1 MLQGNKTVCHLEH
14 WNILLKWMQ
23 FSFLEN
29 CSLVPRKFQVVEN
42 HCSNISCAK
51 SSISTPFL
59 QSSKFAQRFTLQ
71 ASLSGVSADVEQYG
85 HLYQTRKKSCW
96 WNHQP
101 WLKKLRHQCIPTNK
115 QWWFR
120 RIVSK
125 NSASSP
131 FTVFTMAMVK
141 VCILSSVSLCIRG
154 SRTKW
159 IGAGIEH
166 GAQISSFL
174 EFSA

>member
-1 MLQGNKTVCHLEH
+1 
-14 WNILLKWMQ
+14 MQ

-29 CSLVPRKFQVVEN
+29 RSLVPRKFQVVEN

-51 SSISTPFL
+51 VLSAHLFCSRLSLNKDSHSKLRVCQMSNSTDTFIKL
-59 QSSKFAQRFTLQ
+59 EKKVVGET
-71 ASLSGVSADVEQYG
+71 
-85 HLYQTRKKSCW
+85 TR
-96 WNHQP
+96 HG
-101 WLKKLRHQCIPTNK
+101 LKKLRHQCIPTNK

-166 GAQISSFL
+166 GAQMSSFL
-174 EFSA
+174 GFS

>member
-1 MLQGNKTVCHLEH
+1 
-14 WNILLKWMQ
+14 MQ

-29 CSLVPRKFQVVEN
+29 RSLVPRKFQVVEN
-42 HCSNISCAK
+42 HCSNMSCAEK
-51 SSISTPFL
+51 FYQYTFSAFVQVCTQIHTPSFAIRRVCQMLNSSDTFIKLKKKVVGET
-59 QSSKFAQRFTLQ
+59 
-71 ASLSGVSADVEQYG
+71 
-85 HLYQTRKKSCW
+85 TR
-96 WNHQP
+96 HG
-101 WLKKLRHQCIPTNK
+101 LKKLRHQCIPTNK

-125 NSASSP
+125 HSASSP

-159 IGAGIEH
+159 RGAGIEH
-166 GAQISSFL
+166 GAQISSF
-174 EFSA
+174 